1 VPRRST
7 DAPTE
12 TSAASTLRTH
22 LGIYGSGRLIA
33 LAANAGIVLLLSRAG
48 GGLYYQYSL
57 VVLAVTS
64 GSNLGFGWLRQAI
77 LRDSSQASSA
87 VPGSGGPPAAS
98 VRVLAVAATASALAS
113 LTLARL
119 FLGPQPLVLWA
130 ATFAYGLAYCFY
142 LNRLTLAQSS
152 LSPVGAIISDTVRLA
167 LPVIVIALVMA
178 LGEISLTAAVSLT
191 ALGAAAA
198 GVSRSADQVGH
209 TRSWAAD
216 LRFGFPV
223 AVWLTLSSV
232 IQVMDRFIVEQ
243 RVGAEAANDYAA
255 SYDLIFRGVAALA
268 FPMIAALHPLVMEA
282 ANRSAHGDVRKL
294 VLAGMKYLVG
304 ALVLAEVAAFL
315 VSRYGARFDSG
326 LANFAVL
333 ANLAIAGVAWQA
345 ALIVHKPYELARR
358 TGLMVAVLLTTLLA
372 SMVAN
377 WFLAPSHG
385 ILGVSITAWLA
396 PCAYCAGLLA
406 LWPRVRAAAR

>member
-1 VPRRST
+1 MA
-7 DAPTE
+7 DAE
-12 TSAASTLRTH
+12 
-22 LGIYGSGRLIA
+22 
-33 LAANAGIVLLLSRAG
+33 
-48 GGLYYQYSL
+48 
-57 VVLAVTS
+57 
-64 GSNLGFGWLRQAI
+64 
-77 LRDSSQASSA
+77 
-87 VPGSGGPPAAS
+87 PG
-98 VRVLAVAATASALAS
+98 
-113 LTLARL
+113 
-119 FLGPQPLVLWA
+119 
-130 ATFAYGLAYCFY
+130 
-142 LNRLTLAQSS
+142 
-152 LSPVGAIISDTVRLA
+152 
-167 LPVIVIALVMA
+167 
-178 LGEISLTAAVSLT
+178 
-191 ALGAAAA
+191 
-198 GVSRSADQVGH
+198 
-209 TRSWAAD
+209 
-216 LRFGFPV
+216 
-223 AVWLTLSSV
+223 

-377 WFLAPSHG
+377 WFLAPSQG